1 MSTMWTGVCCGGRC
15 RSTPPWVWLRLPS
28 PVLGSLRAAGSTARL
43 VFLTVHDEEELIV
56 AARNAGGYRVRA
68 EVAPL
73 GGSRGGGTRGT
84 SRKTVPVI
92 ARLLNTAPA
101 RITPSFTARGRGMAR
116 PAHLRA
122 PSGPSTRRRANSGRF
137 HKSGWPQHC
146 SSIPGPKSRD
156 TFCEFCFLAGAGRS

>member
-92 ARLLNTAPA
+92 ARLLNTSPA

-122 PSGPSTRRRANSGRF
+122 RYVRRTFQARDVVVATVSGGLFTCSMRHSQRGSTL
-137 HKSGWPQHC
+137 
-146 SSIPGPKSRD
+146 PG
-156 TFCEFCFLAGAGRS
+156 